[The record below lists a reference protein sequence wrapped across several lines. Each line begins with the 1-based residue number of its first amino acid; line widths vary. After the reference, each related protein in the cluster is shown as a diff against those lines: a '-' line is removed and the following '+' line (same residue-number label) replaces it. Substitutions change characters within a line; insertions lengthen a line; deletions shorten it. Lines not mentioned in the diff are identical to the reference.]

1 MRGDL
6 VQMLS
11 AVDFGR
17 ARPVAEK
24 LLGSDDA
31 GCVRAAIAALGSNAD
46 AAKELGEQFA
56 AGKLDRQFLPQVAAA
71 LKQHLEK
78 DHSGK
83 LAALLAQAYKGSLL
97 GSAEA
102 VDAARVESLVT
113 TTGDPQAGRAVFL
126 NMQKGQCVTC
136 HKLEGTGGQVGP
148 DLTKVWE
155 TQSVAKLLEAL
166 LDPSK
171 EIKEGYAAFT
181 ATTNGGQ
188 VYTGLKISANE
199 REVVLRDAQ
208 AKDITIPLD
217 EIDELVESRTSLMPE
232 GVVAQ
237 LSFQEFIDLVAFL
250 KNRSAQEALRA
261 EQK

>member
-1 MRGDL
+1 
-6 VQMLS
+6 
-11 AVDFGR
+11 
-17 ARPVAEK
+17 
-24 LLGSDDA
+24 
-31 GCVRAAIAALGSNAD
+31 
-46 AAKELGEQFA
+46 
-56 AGKLDRQFLPQVAAA
+56 
-71 LKQHLEK
+71 
-78 DHSGK
+78 
-83 LAALLAQAYKGSLL
+83 
-97 GSAEA
+97 
-102 VDAARVESLVT
+102 
-113 TTGDPQAGRAVFL
+113 
-126 NMQKGQCVTC
+126 
-136 HKLEGTGGQVGP
+136 
-148 DLTKVWE
+148 VWE

-181 ATTNGGQ
+181 ATTDGGQ

-250 KNRSAQEALRA
+250 KSREAQEALRG
-261 EQK
+261 EQGK

>member
-1 MRGDL
+1 
-6 VQMLS
+6 
-11 AVDFGR
+11 
-17 ARPVAEK
+17 
-24 LLGSDDA
+24 
-31 GCVRAAIAALGSNAD
+31 
-46 AAKELGEQFA
+46 
-56 AGKLDRQFLPQVAAA
+56 
-71 LKQHLEK
+71 LEK

-83 LAALLAQAYKGSLL
+83 LAPLLAKAYKGSLL

-102 VDAARVESLVT
+102 ADAARVESLVT
-113 TTGDPQAGRAVFL
+113 TTGDPAAGRAVFL

-148 DLTKVWE
+148 DLSKVWE

-181 ATTNGGQ
+181 ATTDAGQ

-208 AKDITIPLD
+208 GKDITIPAD

-237 LSFQEFIDLVAFL
+237 LSFQEFIDLVSFL
-250 KNRSAQEALRA
+250 KNREAQEALRS